1 MQQRCNSNVLAMELY
16 IFLALTHS
24 CHLITNQ
31 NTLVYFILSRKGNLI
46 YCPQNVCH
54 FVQRPVLLAI
64 FLSQVDAN
72 FILIKSVPGNQ
83 IATNCCTC
91 QDSIAVMSCTKS
103 CRYHM
108 TGFWM
113 RRNWIHHQNWNAM
126 TKNCKMFP
134 KPQCPKEQ
142 MKVFYHFSL
151 STSQFLLQWQY
162 MTALIQCCLPYIHG
176 LLPSMNHTV
185 GGREFHL
192 HSHPVPQDHQVWTLY
207 NALQYKSAKG
217 AG

>member
-16 IFLALTHS
+16 IFLALTHW

-83 IATNCCTC
+83 IATNCSTC
-91 QDSIAVMSCTKS
+91 HDSIAVMSCAKS

-113 RRNWIHHQNWNAM
+113 RTEFIIKIEMRWQ
-126 TKNCKMFP
+126 KNVRCFQSLNVLRSRWKSFIILA
-134 KPQCPKEQ
+134 CPHPN
-142 MKVFYHFSL
+142 FYYSD
-151 STSQFLLQWQY
+151 STWW
-162 MTALIQCCLPYIHG
+162 H
-176 LLPSMNHTV
+176 
-185 GGREFHL
+185 
-192 HSHPVPQDHQVWTLY
+192 
-207 NALQYKSAKG
+207 
-217 AG
+217 